1 MPENEFEKEVQQK
14 IVGLKLKPNDEVWQN
29 VAGAINK
36 RKGKSRI
43 FAFILLLLFFSTA
56 GLYIVYK
63 NTKQN
68 EKSAIAV
75 HENVSGKSDT
85 IQSSVKKEEAH
96 LKPVDASNDNVPAV
110 KEKIGDDELFS
121 QKKEEEQTTSL
132 NQPALSKLQPAGAS
146 IAQKKVGELTT
157 SLKQLILS
165 NEQPAAKKIIT
176 QNKKE
181 TIIRNQFGI
190 ADVPQ
195 NGSGK
200 IQYKKKQKLK
210 TKISNGFVEVDRS
223 ETTTLAGKE
232 NKNVEDDVI
241 TSPADSGLKHVTAL
255 TVISSPDKNISSE
268 KDTIASLKTSPE
280 KANAVAKKSIHIK
293 QTSKWK
299 LGVNF
304 SAGISATNNQ
314 YLGIIGS
321 SNSDANK
328 AYYSADQI
336 STPGN
341 NSQAGT
347 PVYRPSKISSGA
359 GIIAGIFVQKNISP
373 AAILSI
379 GLNYKMYNTTMTVG
393 SQLDSIVP
401 ANNYL
406 NLSSAA
412 YRFYRTGA
420 SSNYKNHFHFIE
432 LPVAVKIAL
441 NKKHKRA
448 AYLTTGIAIARL
460 ISSNALQFDT
470 ASGKYYS
477 NNNLL
482 KKTQANVSVG
492 ALFSMSRMTKNPLL
506 IGPEINFSLNK
517 IARENLY
524 GGRHYSYFGLR
535 LQKNFGKK

>member
-29 VAGAINK
+29 VAGAITK
-36 RKGKSRI
+36 RKAGRRF
-43 FAFILLLLFFSTA
+43 FALILLLLFFSMA
-56 GLYIVYK
+56 GLFVIY
-63 NTKQN
+63 NGTKQQRKPILATQ
-68 EKSAIAV
+68 EDISG
-75 HENVSGKSDT
+75 NVNSSRLSGK
-85 IQSSVKKEEAH
+85 KEVE
-96 LKPVDASNDNVPAV
+96 LSKRVDAATDKGTVV
-110 KEKIGDDELFS
+110 KEKITADKLIT
-121 QKKEEEQTTSL
+121 QKKEGEPLTILIQSAASKEQSVGKTNIAQNEVKTVR
-132 NQPALSKLQPAGAS
+132 NQPDITGAS
-146 IAQKKVGELTT
+146 K
-157 SLKQLILS
+157 
-165 NEQPAAKKIIT
+165 
-176 QNKKE
+176 
-181 TIIRNQFGI
+181 
-190 ADVPQ
+190 

-200 IQYKKKQKLK
+200 IQYKKKQKLS
-210 TKISNGFVEVDRS
+210 TKISKGSVEEDRN
-223 ETTTLAGKE
+223 ETATVSDNE
-232 NKNVEDDVI
+232 SKNVEEN
-241 TSPADSGLKHVTAL
+241 TAL
-255 TVISSPDKNISSE
+255 VLVDSAHKYIAVSPVINPTGKNMPSV
-268 KDTIASLKTSPE
+268 KDTIESLKQSGENTKSV
-280 KANAVAKKSIHIK
+280 ANKTIHIK

-448 AYLTTGIAIARL
+448 AYVTTSIAIARL

-506 IGPEINFSLNK
+506 IGPEINFGVNK

-524 GGRHYSYFGLR
+524 GGRRYSYFGLR